1 MYLDLDHQLLKIW
14 SFPTYQTRGQ
24 KWVLFAGLAGLCPFF
39 RGVVQPGTSS
49 CFHTHFS
56 LSLGL
61 QSYLLRRWDWGG
73 CQEGPVI
80 PNLRRY
86 DWRCRVF
93 GDSAEDSQV
102 VCVQNVN
109 PRCAKVT
116 QVLLV
121 MMLVRSV
128 ASESVSLLVNADVKG
143 IRNLP
148 KPTPGAARS

>member
-1 MYLDLDHQLLKIW
+1 M
-14 SFPTYQTRGQ
+14 
-24 KWVLFAGLAGLCPFF
+24 
-39 RGVVQPGTSS
+39 
-49 CFHTHFS
+49 
-56 LSLGL
+56 
-61 QSYLLRRWDWGG
+61 
-73 CQEGPVI
+73 
-80 PNLRRY
+80 
-86 DWRCRVF
+86 F